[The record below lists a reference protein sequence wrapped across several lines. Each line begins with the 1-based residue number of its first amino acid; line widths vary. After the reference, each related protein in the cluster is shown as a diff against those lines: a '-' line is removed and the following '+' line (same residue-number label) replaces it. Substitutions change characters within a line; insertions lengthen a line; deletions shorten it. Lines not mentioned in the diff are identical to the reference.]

1 MDTTTTS
8 LKLSSNNV
16 ALSPGAVTCWAAAG
30 SANAD
35 PAGL

>member
-8 LKLSSNNV
+8 PKLSSNNV
-16 ALSPGAVTCWAAAG
+16 ALSLSAVICGAAAG